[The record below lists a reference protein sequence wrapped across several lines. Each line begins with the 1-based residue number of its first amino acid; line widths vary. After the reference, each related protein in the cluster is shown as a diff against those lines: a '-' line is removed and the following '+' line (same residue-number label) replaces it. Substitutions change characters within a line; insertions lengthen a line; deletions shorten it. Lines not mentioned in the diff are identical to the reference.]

1 MLPALMLALVV
12 GSLAACDVGPPYPS
26 RITQPDAMGVV
37 ASATASGSGDH
48 LVVLVS
54 GQQLSLSGNAH
65 ALQGGGASAGDLLFA
80 GSSPESWFLSATFNR
95 DRGCFPI
102 SASRAF
108 SIPDSV
114 VLAFG
119 RWEGVGVQ
127 IRKAP
132 DYDDS
137 HLVVSDREGHLEYSG
152 IGGILLCADDQGRL
166 VDLLSP
172 RSGRSSG

>member
-1 MLPALMLALVV
+1 MLAVVV
-12 GSLAACDVGPPYPS
+12 GSLVACDLAIGPPYPS
-26 RITQPDAMGVV
+26 RITQPDALGVV
-37 ASATASGSGDH
+37 ASATASGSGDD

-54 GQQLSLSGNAH
+54 GQQLSLSGDAH
-65 ALQGGGASAGDLLFA
+65 TLQGGIPSAGDLVFA
-80 GSSPESWFLSATFNR
+80 GSSPEPWFLSATFDR
-95 DRGCFPI
+95 DLGCFPI

-108 SIPDSV
+108 SMPDSV

-137 HLVVSDREGHLEYSG
+137 HRVVSDREGHMEYSG
-152 IGGILLCADDQGRL
+152 IGGITLCADDQGRL
-166 VDLLSP
+166 FGLPSP